1 MRIKLG
7 IDHVL
12 VGGTFFGI
20 AAAVLGGPWFF
31 GAWEGW
37 WFWTFALF
45 IMAATLCFGL
55 QLVVRSGGIQGLPPL
70 PEPAARST
78 RLRLQAIGLMVPFLI
93 YALIRF
99 HQTEVRM
106 DAQRALLL
114 FIFPF
119 LLALP
124 IILVFTESQRRKLA
138 ILIGANFF
146 GLGLYG
152 LINHAAN
159 GSRWVLNQPGFA
171 QYVNANRATG
181 SYFCPDHFAGLMEL
195 ALAAGLAWLASR
207 NVRWPLRLA
216 AFLLTVMSLMAVI
229 LSRSRGGGMTVLF
242 MLAMLITL
250 GFSQWPRHIRLW
262 FRLIAAAVSALAV
275 LLVICTSTQYVT
287 RFITHFGIQPGEEVE
302 WKTLPRTA
310 ARSLKESC
318 RGQMYA
324 AALRAWR
331 TSRNTQLYGIGPGM
345 HQNLWPAIA
354 ASPDGNRAT
363 HKWPSHPNNTYY
375 SYKVHNDWLQLLE
388 EFGITGLL
396 LFLLPAGF
404 MWHLLV
410 RRLSLERRRLRRSQW
425 RLTGTER
432 HPMILTALLA
442 FAAMGFHSLGDFN
455 LQLPATGWV
464 LGALLALGLADA
476 TCEENPPAMDRE
488 PRLE

>member
-1 MRIKLG
+1 MRIKPG

-12 VGGTFFGI
+12 DSGTFFGI
-20 AAAVLGGPWFF
+20 AAAVLCGPWLF

-45 IMAATLCFGL
+45 IMASTFCFGL
-55 QLVVRSGGIQGLPPL
+55 RLALRNSGIQELPPL
-70 PEPAARST
+70 PEPAARPN
-78 RLRLQAIGLMVPFLI
+78 RLRLQAIGIMMPFLI
-93 YALIRF
+93 YAFVRF

-106 DAQRALLL
+106 DAERTLLL

-124 IILVFTESQRRKLA
+124 VILVFTEPQRRRLTH
-138 ILIGANFF
+138 LIIANFF
-146 GLGLYG
+146 ALGLYG
-152 LINHAAN
+152 LINHAAT

-171 QYVNANRATG
+171 QYVNGNRATG

-195 ALAAGLAWLASR
+195 ALAAGLAWLGSR
-207 NVRWPLRLA
+207 GVRWPRRLA
-216 AFLLTVMSLMAVI
+216 SLLLTVICLVAVI
-229 LSRSRGGGMTVLF
+229 LSRSRGGGMTILF
-242 MLAMLITL
+242 MLAVFIAV

-262 FRLIAAAVSALAV
+262 FQLIATAISALAL
-275 LLVICTSTQYVT
+275 LLVIYTSNKYVT

-302 WKTLPRTA
+302 WKTLPRTVA
-310 ARSLKESC
+310 HSLKESC

-324 AALRAWR
+324 AAWRAWR

-354 ASPDGNRAT
+354 ASPDGDVAT

-388 EFGITGLL
+388 EFGMVGFL

-404 MWHLLV
+404 VWHLLA
-410 RRLSLERRRLRRSQW
+410 RRLYLERRQLRLRRW
-425 RLTGTER
+425 RLTGKEG
-432 HPMILTALLA
+432 HPVILTALLA
-442 FAAMGFHSLGDFN
+442 FAAMAFHSLGDFN

-464 LGALLALGLADA
+464 LGALLALGIADA
-476 TCEENPPAMDRE
+476 TREEDSLATHTH
-488 PRLE
+488 LE